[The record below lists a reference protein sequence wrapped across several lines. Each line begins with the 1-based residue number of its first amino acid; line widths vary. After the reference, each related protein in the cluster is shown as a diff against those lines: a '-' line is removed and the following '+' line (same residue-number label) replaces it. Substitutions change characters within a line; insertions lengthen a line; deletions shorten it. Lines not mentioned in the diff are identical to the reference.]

1 MDEYG
6 QIYIY
11 FMAYIAKKGQR
22 FSLAKLVCMQCTLKS
37 SYTNQRKDVR
47 LIKI

>member
-1 MDEYG
+1 MSMVKF
-6 QIYIY
+6 IFILWLTLS
-11 FMAYIAKKGQR
+11 KKDKD